1 MKNST
6 LYPPN
11 RQQLSDNIVA
21 KVFVRSGIRR
31 AVTAQFTSNGDG
43 VGTDGKTQL
52 ISKGIQSNLGDVM
65 IASVSSNTLATTKG
79 GSTTTVKQVI
89 TSTQHAGPTH
99 SSASSPAD
107 VQIKMKVVT
116 VNGKIPD
123 REMTPELVE
132 DLFQLDAKRRA
143 QRRAAQQR
151 YRKRICERTD
161 TLAADTQRL
170 KEEIKQLELQHK
182 LLHSRIPSE
191 ATPWN
196 VVVEYFRLFRY
207 GCKVPALT
215 TEPHSSMAPSWLKE
229 AQSQADFLLQAMS
242 PDVSVN
248 SGIGITALLQEWR
261 LLPQTGE
268 NLTVHLLHLDY
279 DETAAMLAKV
289 RVCVTITNETLHT
302 NFPQLVDSSKTFNQ
316 PSPLA
321 EKIIGKQLVIPCT
334 VRFDWDSST
343 AHVVA
348 IRFRPDLI
356 TPFMDVLGSLK
367 DVAS

>member
-11 RQQLSDNIVA
+11 RQHLSDNIVA

-31 AVTAQFTSNGDG
+31 VVSAQFTSNGDG
-43 VGTDGKTQL
+43 VDTDGKTQL

-65 IASVSSNTLATTKG
+65 TASVSSNSLATTKG

-123 REMTPELVE
+123 RKMTPELVE

-196 VVVEYFRLFRY
+196 VVSLIN
-207 GCKVPALT
+207 T
-215 TEPHSSMAPSWLKE
+215 MAPSWLKE
-229 AQSQADFLLQAMS
+229 VQSQADFLLQVMS

-279 DETAAMLAKV
+279 DETAAMLAK
-289 RVCVTITNETLHT
+289 
-302 NFPQLVDSSKTFNQ
+302 LVDSSKTFNQ
-316 PSPLA
+316 PSPRT

-367 DVAS
+367 DVASVLDNPCLVLGVQPAKVA

>member
-11 RQQLSDNIVA
+11 RQHLSDNIVA

-31 AVTAQFTSNGDG
+31 VVSAQLTSNGDG
-43 VGTDGKTQL
+43 VDTDGKTQL

-65 IASVSSNTLATTKG
+65 TASVSSNSLATTKG

-116 VNGKIPD
+116 VNGKIP
-123 REMTPELVE
+123 ELKMTPELVE
-132 DLFQLDAKRRA
+132 DLFQLDAKRRT

-151 YRKRICERTD
+151 YRKMINDRTD
-161 TLAADTQRL
+161 TLAVDTQRL
-170 KEEIKQLELQHK
+170 KEEITQLELRKK

-196 VVVEYFRLFRY
+196 VVSLIN
-207 GCKVPALT
+207 T
-215 TEPHSSMAPSWLKE
+215 MAPSWLKE
-229 AQSQADFLLQAMS
+229 AQSQADFLLQVMS

-316 PSPLA
+316 PSPRT
-321 EKIIGKQLVIPCT
+321 EKIIGKQIVIPCT
-334 VRFDWDSST
+334 VRFDWDCST

-367 DVAS
+367 DVASVLDNPCLVLGVQPAKVA